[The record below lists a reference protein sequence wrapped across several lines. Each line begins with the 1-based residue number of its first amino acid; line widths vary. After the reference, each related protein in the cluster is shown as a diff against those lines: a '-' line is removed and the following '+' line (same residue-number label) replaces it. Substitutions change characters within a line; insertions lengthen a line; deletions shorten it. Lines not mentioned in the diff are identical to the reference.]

1 MTDSNFQII
10 AVDNDSRELDKI
22 RKAFD
27 LLKTPCLPILYNEG
41 DNIDEKYS
49 NIRIAFFDINLGG
62 LGNPADPLLCNIIA
76 SALKEI
82 LDKNNG
88 PYALIFWSLHIS
100 KLPIIKKYIEERE
113 KDDIPSPL
121 VIDTINKALINN
133 VDELKAEI
141 QRVLANS
148 TLNAMLDYEK
158 KAHDAASKTI
168 NSLFSLIPRGNDK
181 WGENIIFENNF
192 DLIFSKMAANTMG
205 IKLARKTPV
214 IAIQRTL
221 FPILQHNIKKADLSS
236 VWINKLSSVNQ
247 DAKLKFPSD
256 FKTEALNTIYH
267 IDNDKSHLKKDERG
281 VVIKVKKT
289 STLFKNIFGKKKN
302 ELIKEYFSFPS
313 IKGKKEEEVESIRLQ
328 YIEKCIPVFVE
339 ISASCDYAQQNPRA
353 LKYLFGIK
361 YPIDPTIAKPSSGEY
376 KFFTPSFLLNDEKF
390 AIILNFRY
398 IYGFQITNAILDE
411 IIFKLS
417 DNLIN
422 QIGNR
427 YANYASRIGI
437 ISHE

>member
-236 VWINKLSSVNQ
+236 V
-247 DAKLKFPSD
+247 
-256 FKTEALNTIYH
+256 
-267 IDNDKSHLKKDERG
+267 
-281 VVIKVKKT
+281 
-289 STLFKNIFGKKKN
+289 
-302 ELIKEYFSFPS
+302 
-313 IKGKKEEEVESIRLQ
+313 
-328 YIEKCIPVFVE
+328 
-339 ISASCDYAQQNPRA
+339 
-353 LKYLFGIK
+353 
-361 YPIDPTIAKPSSGEY
+361 
-376 KFFTPSFLLNDEKF
+376 
-390 AIILNFRY
+390 
-398 IYGFQITNAILDE
+398 
-411 IIFKLS
+411 
-417 DNLIN
+417 
-422 QIGNR
+422 
-427 YANYASRIGI
+427 
-437 ISHE
+437 

>member
-214 IAIQRTL
+214 IAIQTM
-221 FPILQHNIKKADLSS
+221 LS
-236 VWINKLSSVNQ
+236 
-247 DAKLKFPSD
+247 
-256 FKTEALNTIYH
+256 
-267 IDNDKSHLKKDERG
+267 
-281 VVIKVKKT
+281 
-289 STLFKNIFGKKKN
+289 
-302 ELIKEYFSFPS
+302 
-313 IKGKKEEEVESIRLQ
+313 
-328 YIEKCIPVFVE
+328 
-339 ISASCDYAQQNPRA
+339 
-353 LKYLFGIK
+353 
-361 YPIDPTIAKPSSGEY
+361 
-376 KFFTPSFLLNDEKF
+376 
-390 AIILNFRY
+390 
-398 IYGFQITNAILDE
+398 
-411 IIFKLS
+411 
-417 DNLIN
+417 
-422 QIGNR
+422 
-427 YANYASRIGI
+427 
-437 ISHE
+437 

>member
-221 FPILQHNIKKADLSS
+221 EF
-236 VWINKLSSVNQ
+236 
-247 DAKLKFPSD
+247 
-256 FKTEALNTIYH
+256 
-267 IDNDKSHLKKDERG
+267 
-281 VVIKVKKT
+281 
-289 STLFKNIFGKKKN
+289 
-302 ELIKEYFSFPS
+302 
-313 IKGKKEEEVESIRLQ
+313 
-328 YIEKCIPVFVE
+328 
-339 ISASCDYAQQNPRA
+339 
-353 LKYLFGIK
+353 
-361 YPIDPTIAKPSSGEY
+361 
-376 KFFTPSFLLNDEKF
+376 
-390 AIILNFRY
+390 
-398 IYGFQITNAILDE
+398 
-411 IIFKLS
+411 
-417 DNLIN
+417 NL
-422 QIGNR
+422 
-427 YANYASRIGI
+427 
-437 ISHE
+437 

>member
-133 VDELKAEI
+133 VDEL
-141 QRVLANS
+141 
-148 TLNAMLDYEK
+148 T
-158 KAHDAASKTI
+158 
-168 NSLFSLIPRGNDK
+168 
-181 WGENIIFENNF
+181 
-192 DLIFSKMAANTMG
+192 
-205 IKLARKTPV
+205 
-214 IAIQRTL
+214 
-221 FPILQHNIKKADLSS
+221 
-236 VWINKLSSVNQ
+236 
-247 DAKLKFPSD
+247 
-256 FKTEALNTIYH
+256 
-267 IDNDKSHLKKDERG
+267 
-281 VVIKVKKT
+281 
-289 STLFKNIFGKKKN
+289 
-302 ELIKEYFSFPS
+302 
-313 IKGKKEEEVESIRLQ
+313 
-328 YIEKCIPVFVE
+328 
-339 ISASCDYAQQNPRA
+339 
-353 LKYLFGIK
+353 
-361 YPIDPTIAKPSSGEY
+361 
-376 KFFTPSFLLNDEKF
+376 
-390 AIILNFRY
+390 
-398 IYGFQITNAILDE
+398 
-411 IIFKLS
+411 
-417 DNLIN
+417 
-422 QIGNR
+422 
-427 YANYASRIGI
+427 
-437 ISHE
+437 

>member
-221 FPILQHNIKKADLSS
+221 FPTIL
-236 VWINKLSSVNQ
+236 
-247 DAKLKFPSD
+247 
-256 FKTEALNTIYH
+256 
-267 IDNDKSHLKKDERG
+267 R
-281 VVIKVKKT
+281 
-289 STLFKNIFGKKKN
+289 
-302 ELIKEYFSFPS
+302 
-313 IKGKKEEEVESIRLQ
+313 
-328 YIEKCIPVFVE
+328 
-339 ISASCDYAQQNPRA
+339 
-353 LKYLFGIK
+353 
-361 YPIDPTIAKPSSGEY
+361 
-376 KFFTPSFLLNDEKF
+376 
-390 AIILNFRY
+390 
-398 IYGFQITNAILDE
+398 
-411 IIFKLS
+411 
-417 DNLIN
+417 
-422 QIGNR
+422 
-427 YANYASRIGI
+427 
-437 ISHE
+437 

>member
-214 IAIQRTL
+214 IAIQRT
-221 FPILQHNIKKADLSS
+221 
-236 VWINKLSSVNQ
+236 
-247 DAKLKFPSD
+247 
-256 FKTEALNTIYH
+256 
-267 IDNDKSHLKKDERG
+267 
-281 VVIKVKKT
+281 
-289 STLFKNIFGKKKN
+289 
-302 ELIKEYFSFPS
+302 
-313 IKGKKEEEVESIRLQ
+313 
-328 YIEKCIPVFVE
+328 
-339 ISASCDYAQQNPRA
+339 
-353 LKYLFGIK
+353 
-361 YPIDPTIAKPSSGEY
+361 
-376 KFFTPSFLLNDEKF
+376 
-390 AIILNFRY
+390 
-398 IYGFQITNAILDE
+398 
-411 IIFKLS
+411 
-417 DNLIN
+417 
-422 QIGNR
+422 
-427 YANYASRIGI
+427 
-437 ISHE
+437 

>member
-221 FPILQHNIKKADLSS
+221 FTINPISQK
-236 VWINKLSSVNQ
+236 
-247 DAKLKFPSD
+247 
-256 FKTEALNTIYH
+256 
-267 IDNDKSHLKKDERG
+267 
-281 VVIKVKKT
+281 
-289 STLFKNIFGKKKN
+289 
-302 ELIKEYFSFPS
+302 
-313 IKGKKEEEVESIRLQ
+313 
-328 YIEKCIPVFVE
+328 
-339 ISASCDYAQQNPRA
+339 
-353 LKYLFGIK
+353 
-361 YPIDPTIAKPSSGEY
+361 
-376 KFFTPSFLLNDEKF
+376 
-390 AIILNFRY
+390 
-398 IYGFQITNAILDE
+398 
-411 IIFKLS
+411 
-417 DNLIN
+417 
-422 QIGNR
+422 
-427 YANYASRIGI
+427 
-437 ISHE
+437 

>member
-221 FPILQHNIKKADLSS
+221 FPILQHNIKKAD
-236 VWINKLSSVNQ
+236 
-247 DAKLKFPSD
+247 
-256 FKTEALNTIYH
+256 
-267 IDNDKSHLKKDERG
+267 
-281 VVIKVKKT
+281 
-289 STLFKNIFGKKKN
+289 
-302 ELIKEYFSFPS
+302 
-313 IKGKKEEEVESIRLQ
+313 
-328 YIEKCIPVFVE
+328 
-339 ISASCDYAQQNPRA
+339 
-353 LKYLFGIK
+353 
-361 YPIDPTIAKPSSGEY
+361 
-376 KFFTPSFLLNDEKF
+376 
-390 AIILNFRY
+390 
-398 IYGFQITNAILDE
+398 
-411 IIFKLS
+411 
-417 DNLIN
+417 
-422 QIGNR
+422 
-427 YANYASRIGI
+427 
-437 ISHE
+437 

>member
-221 FPILQHNIKKADLSS
+221 FPILQHN
-236 VWINKLSSVNQ
+236 
-247 DAKLKFPSD
+247 P
-256 FKTEALNTIYH
+256 
-267 IDNDKSHLKKDERG
+267 
-281 VVIKVKKT
+281 
-289 STLFKNIFGKKKN
+289 
-302 ELIKEYFSFPS
+302 
-313 IKGKKEEEVESIRLQ
+313 
-328 YIEKCIPVFVE
+328 
-339 ISASCDYAQQNPRA
+339 
-353 LKYLFGIK
+353 
-361 YPIDPTIAKPSSGEY
+361 
-376 KFFTPSFLLNDEKF
+376 
-390 AIILNFRY
+390 
-398 IYGFQITNAILDE
+398 
-411 IIFKLS
+411 
-417 DNLIN
+417 
-422 QIGNR
+422 
-427 YANYASRIGI
+427 
-437 ISHE
+437 

>member
-221 FPILQHNIKKADLSS
+221 FPILQHNP
-236 VWINKLSSVNQ
+236 Q
-247 DAKLKFPSD
+247 
-256 FKTEALNTIYH
+256 
-267 IDNDKSHLKKDERG
+267 
-281 VVIKVKKT
+281 
-289 STLFKNIFGKKKN
+289 
-302 ELIKEYFSFPS
+302 
-313 IKGKKEEEVESIRLQ
+313 IR
-328 YIEKCIPVFVE
+328 
-339 ISASCDYAQQNPRA
+339 N
-353 LKYLFGIK
+353 
-361 YPIDPTIAKPSSGEY
+361 
-376 KFFTPSFLLNDEKF
+376 
-390 AIILNFRY
+390 
-398 IYGFQITNAILDE
+398 
-411 IIFKLS
+411 
-417 DNLIN
+417 
-422 QIGNR
+422 
-427 YANYASRIGI
+427 
-437 ISHE
+437 

>member
-22 RKAFD
+22 RKVFD

-221 FPILQHNIKKADLSS
+221 FPILQHNIKKQTYL
-236 VWINKLSSVNQ
+236 
-247 DAKLKFPSD
+247 P
-256 FKTEALNTIYH
+256 
-267 IDNDKSHLKKDERG
+267 
-281 VVIKVKKT
+281 
-289 STLFKNIFGKKKN
+289 FGLTN
-302 ELIKEYFSFPS
+302 
-313 IKGKKEEEVESIRLQ
+313 
-328 YIEKCIPVFVE
+328 
-339 ISASCDYAQQNPRA
+339 
-353 LKYLFGIK
+353 
-361 YPIDPTIAKPSSGEY
+361 YP
-376 KFFTPSFLLNDEKF
+376 
-390 AIILNFRY
+390 
-398 IYGFQITNAILDE
+398 
-411 IIFKLS
+411 
-417 DNLIN
+417 
-422 QIGNR
+422 
-427 YANYASRIGI
+427 
-437 ISHE
+437 H

>member
-214 IAIQRTL
+214 IA
-221 FPILQHNIKKADLSS
+221 LSL
-236 VWINKLSSVNQ
+236 I
-247 DAKLKFPSD
+247 
-256 FKTEALNTIYH
+256 H
-267 IDNDKSHLKKDERG
+267 I
-281 VVIKVKKT
+281 
-289 STLFKNIFGKKKN
+289 
-302 ELIKEYFSFPS
+302 
-313 IKGKKEEEVESIRLQ
+313 
-328 YIEKCIPVFVE
+328 
-339 ISASCDYAQQNPRA
+339 
-353 LKYLFGIK
+353 
-361 YPIDPTIAKPSSGEY
+361 
-376 KFFTPSFLLNDEKF
+376 
-390 AIILNFRY
+390 
-398 IYGFQITNAILDE
+398 
-411 IIFKLS
+411 
-417 DNLIN
+417 
-422 QIGNR
+422 
-427 YANYASRIGI
+427 
-437 ISHE
+437 

>member
-221 FPILQHNIKKADLSS
+221 FPILQHNIKKAAYL
-236 VWINKLSSVNQ
+236 
-247 DAKLKFPSD
+247 P
-256 FKTEALNTIYH
+256 
-267 IDNDKSHLKKDERG
+267 
-281 VVIKVKKT
+281 
-289 STLFKNIFGKKKN
+289 FGLTN
-302 ELIKEYFSFPS
+302 
-313 IKGKKEEEVESIRLQ
+313 
-328 YIEKCIPVFVE
+328 
-339 ISASCDYAQQNPRA
+339 
-353 LKYLFGIK
+353 
-361 YPIDPTIAKPSSGEY
+361 YP
-376 KFFTPSFLLNDEKF
+376 
-390 AIILNFRY
+390 
-398 IYGFQITNAILDE
+398 
-411 IIFKLS
+411 
-417 DNLIN
+417 
-422 QIGNR
+422 
-427 YANYASRIGI
+427 
-437 ISHE
+437 H

>member
-221 FPILQHNIKKADLSS
+221 FPILQHNIS
-236 VWINKLSSVNQ
+236 
-247 DAKLKFPSD
+247 
-256 FKTEALNTIYH
+256 
-267 IDNDKSHLKKDERG
+267 
-281 VVIKVKKT
+281 
-289 STLFKNIFGKKKN
+289 
-302 ELIKEYFSFPS
+302 
-313 IKGKKEEEVESIRLQ
+313 
-328 YIEKCIPVFVE
+328 
-339 ISASCDYAQQNPRA
+339 
-353 LKYLFGIK
+353 
-361 YPIDPTIAKPSSGEY
+361 
-376 KFFTPSFLLNDEKF
+376 
-390 AIILNFRY
+390 
-398 IYGFQITNAILDE
+398 
-411 IIFKLS
+411 
-417 DNLIN
+417 
-422 QIGNR
+422 
-427 YANYASRIGI
+427 
-437 ISHE
+437 

>member
-62 LGNPADPLLCNIIA
+62 LGNPANPLLCNIIA

-221 FPILQHNIKKADLSS
+221 FPILQHYCPVK
-236 VWINKLSSVNQ
+236 V
-247 DAKLKFPSD
+247 
-256 FKTEALNTIYH
+256 
-267 IDNDKSHLKKDERG
+267 DK
-281 VVIKVKKT
+281 
-289 STLFKNIFGKKKN
+289 
-302 ELIKEYFSFPS
+302 
-313 IKGKKEEEVESIRLQ
+313 
-328 YIEKCIPVFVE
+328 
-339 ISASCDYAQQNPRA
+339 
-353 LKYLFGIK
+353 
-361 YPIDPTIAKPSSGEY
+361 
-376 KFFTPSFLLNDEKF
+376 
-390 AIILNFRY
+390 
-398 IYGFQITNAILDE
+398 
-411 IIFKLS
+411 
-417 DNLIN
+417 
-422 QIGNR
+422 
-427 YANYASRIGI
+427 
-437 ISHE
+437 

>member
-62 LGNPADPLLCNIIA
+62 LGNPANPLLCNIIA

-221 FPILQHNIKKADLSS
+221 FPILQHNIKKQTYL
-236 VWINKLSSVNQ
+236 
-247 DAKLKFPSD
+247 P
-256 FKTEALNTIYH
+256 
-267 IDNDKSHLKKDERG
+267 
-281 VVIKVKKT
+281 
-289 STLFKNIFGKKKN
+289 FGLTN
-302 ELIKEYFSFPS
+302 
-313 IKGKKEEEVESIRLQ
+313 
-328 YIEKCIPVFVE
+328 
-339 ISASCDYAQQNPRA
+339 
-353 LKYLFGIK
+353 
-361 YPIDPTIAKPSSGEY
+361 YP
-376 KFFTPSFLLNDEKF
+376 
-390 AIILNFRY
+390 
-398 IYGFQITNAILDE
+398 
-411 IIFKLS
+411 
-417 DNLIN
+417 
-422 QIGNR
+422 
-427 YANYASRIGI
+427 
-437 ISHE
+437 H

>member
-221 FPILQHNIKKADLSS
+221 FPILQHN
-236 VWINKLSSVNQ
+236 
-247 DAKLKFPSD
+247 
-256 FKTEALNTIYH
+256 LN
-267 IDNDKSHLKKDERG
+267 SA
-281 VVIKVKKT
+281 
-289 STLFKNIFGKKKN
+289 TL
-302 ELIKEYFSFPS
+302 L
-313 IKGKKEEEVESIRLQ
+313 
-328 YIEKCIPVFVE
+328 
-339 ISASCDYAQQNPRA
+339 
-353 LKYLFGIK
+353 
-361 YPIDPTIAKPSSGEY
+361 
-376 KFFTPSFLLNDEKF
+376 
-390 AIILNFRY
+390 
-398 IYGFQITNAILDE
+398 
-411 IIFKLS
+411 
-417 DNLIN
+417 
-422 QIGNR
+422 
-427 YANYASRIGI
+427 
-437 ISHE
+437 

>member
-1 MTDSNFQII
+1 MDAYQII

-221 FPILQHNIKKADLSS
+221 FPKQ
-236 VWINKLSSVNQ
+236 
-247 DAKLKFPSD
+247 
-256 FKTEALNTIYH
+256 
-267 IDNDKSHLKKDERG
+267 
-281 VVIKVKKT
+281 
-289 STLFKNIFGKKKN
+289 
-302 ELIKEYFSFPS
+302 
-313 IKGKKEEEVESIRLQ
+313 
-328 YIEKCIPVFVE
+328 
-339 ISASCDYAQQNPRA
+339 
-353 LKYLFGIK
+353 
-361 YPIDPTIAKPSSGEY
+361 
-376 KFFTPSFLLNDEKF
+376 
-390 AIILNFRY
+390 
-398 IYGFQITNAILDE
+398 
-411 IIFKLS
+411 
-417 DNLIN
+417 
-422 QIGNR
+422 
-427 YANYASRIGI
+427 
-437 ISHE
+437 

>member
-221 FPILQHNIKKADLSS
+221 FPILQH
-236 VWINKLSSVNQ
+236 
-247 DAKLKFPSD
+247 
-256 FKTEALNTIYH
+256 
-267 IDNDKSHLKKDERG
+267 
-281 VVIKVKKT
+281 
-289 STLFKNIFGKKKN
+289 
-302 ELIKEYFSFPS
+302 
-313 IKGKKEEEVESIRLQ
+313 
-328 YIEKCIPVFVE
+328 
-339 ISASCDYAQQNPRA
+339 
-353 LKYLFGIK
+353 
-361 YPIDPTIAKPSSGEY
+361 
-376 KFFTPSFLLNDEKF
+376 
-390 AIILNFRY
+390 
-398 IYGFQITNAILDE
+398 
-411 IIFKLS
+411 
-417 DNLIN
+417 
-422 QIGNR
+422 
-427 YANYASRIGI
+427 
-437 ISHE
+437 

>member
-221 FPILQHNIKKADLSS
+221 FPILQDNIKIADRSYCCGPPGVIAFLASGSGSRPGNRKGRGESCRYSAEASGSRSTVTVAVSVPHLWLTVTGMKSFTAFSTFTPLMFLKVRVDSAVSS
-236 VWINKLSSVNQ
+236 VMQ
-247 DAKLKFPSD
+247 
-256 FKTEALNTIYH
+256 
-267 IDNDKSHLKKDERG
+267 
-281 VVIKVKKT
+281 
-289 STLFKNIFGKKKN
+289 
-302 ELIKEYFSFPS
+302 
-313 IKGKKEEEVESIRLQ
+313 
-328 YIEKCIPVFVE
+328 
-339 ISASCDYAQQNPRA
+339 
-353 LKYLFGIK
+353 
-361 YPIDPTIAKPSSGEY
+361 
-376 KFFTPSFLLNDEKF
+376 FTPKRSSALIW
-390 AIILNFRY
+390 A
-398 IYGFQITNAILDE
+398 
-411 IIFKLS
+411 LS
-417 DNLIN
+417 AVID
-422 QIGNR
+422 
-427 YANYASRIGI
+427 S
-437 ISHE
+437 STT

>member
-221 FPILQHNIKKADLSS
+221 FPIL
-236 VWINKLSSVNQ
+236 
-247 DAKLKFPSD
+247 
-256 FKTEALNTIYH
+256 T
-267 IDNDKSHLKKDERG
+267 
-281 VVIKVKKT
+281 
-289 STLFKNIFGKKKN
+289 
-302 ELIKEYFSFPS
+302 
-313 IKGKKEEEVESIRLQ
+313 
-328 YIEKCIPVFVE
+328 
-339 ISASCDYAQQNPRA
+339 
-353 LKYLFGIK
+353 
-361 YPIDPTIAKPSSGEY
+361 
-376 KFFTPSFLLNDEKF
+376 
-390 AIILNFRY
+390 
-398 IYGFQITNAILDE
+398 
-411 IIFKLS
+411 
-417 DNLIN
+417 
-422 QIGNR
+422 
-427 YANYASRIGI
+427 
-437 ISHE
+437 

>member
-214 IAIQRTL
+214 IAIQRAL
-221 FPILQHNIKKADLSS
+221 FPILQHNIKKQTYL
-236 VWINKLSSVNQ
+236 
-247 DAKLKFPSD
+247 P
-256 FKTEALNTIYH
+256 
-267 IDNDKSHLKKDERG
+267 
-281 VVIKVKKT
+281 
-289 STLFKNIFGKKKN
+289 FGLTN
-302 ELIKEYFSFPS
+302 
-313 IKGKKEEEVESIRLQ
+313 
-328 YIEKCIPVFVE
+328 
-339 ISASCDYAQQNPRA
+339 
-353 LKYLFGIK
+353 
-361 YPIDPTIAKPSSGEY
+361 YP
-376 KFFTPSFLLNDEKF
+376 
-390 AIILNFRY
+390 
-398 IYGFQITNAILDE
+398 
-411 IIFKLS
+411 
-417 DNLIN
+417 
-422 QIGNR
+422 
-427 YANYASRIGI
+427 
-437 ISHE
+437 H

>member
-214 IAIQRTL
+214 IDR
-221 FPILQHNIKKADLSS
+221 KS
-236 VWINKLSSVNQ
+236 VV
-247 DAKLKFPSD
+247 
-256 FKTEALNTIYH
+256 
-267 IDNDKSHLKKDERG
+267 
-281 VVIKVKKT
+281 
-289 STLFKNIFGKKKN
+289 
-302 ELIKEYFSFPS
+302 
-313 IKGKKEEEVESIRLQ
+313 
-328 YIEKCIPVFVE
+328 
-339 ISASCDYAQQNPRA
+339 
-353 LKYLFGIK
+353 
-361 YPIDPTIAKPSSGEY
+361 
-376 KFFTPSFLLNDEKF
+376 
-390 AIILNFRY
+390 
-398 IYGFQITNAILDE
+398 
-411 IIFKLS
+411 
-417 DNLIN
+417 
-422 QIGNR
+422 
-427 YANYASRIGI
+427 
-437 ISHE
+437 

>member
-221 FPILQHNIKKADLSS
+221 FPI
-236 VWINKLSSVNQ
+236 
-247 DAKLKFPSD
+247 
-256 FKTEALNTIYH
+256 
-267 IDNDKSHLKKDERG
+267 
-281 VVIKVKKT
+281 
-289 STLFKNIFGKKKN
+289 
-302 ELIKEYFSFPS
+302 S
-313 IKGKKEEEVESIRLQ
+313 ILR
-328 YIEKCIPVFVE
+328 
-339 ISASCDYAQQNPRA
+339 
-353 LKYLFGIK
+353 
-361 YPIDPTIAKPSSGEY
+361 
-376 KFFTPSFLLNDEKF
+376 
-390 AIILNFRY
+390 
-398 IYGFQITNAILDE
+398 
-411 IIFKLS
+411 
-417 DNLIN
+417 
-422 QIGNR
+422 
-427 YANYASRIGI
+427 
-437 ISHE
+437 